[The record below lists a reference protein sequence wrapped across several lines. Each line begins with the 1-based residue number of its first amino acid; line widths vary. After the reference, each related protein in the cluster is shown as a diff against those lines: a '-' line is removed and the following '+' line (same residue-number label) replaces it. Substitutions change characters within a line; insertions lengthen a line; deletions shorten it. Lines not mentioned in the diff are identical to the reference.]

1 MSQKETPQRRA
12 LPLPS
17 ATPAARRR
25 TSKSRPAAKG
35 ANYEMDLNLTSEEIA
50 FRDEFRAWLEPNVPK
65 DWSEWREKP
74 LEESFPYLRA
84 WQRKLQEG
92 RWAAVS
98 WPTGYGGRGAT
109 LMQQAI
115 FWEEM
120 ARVEAP
126 PMANA
131 LGLGLIGPT
140 IISHGTDAQKKRFIP
155 KILSAEEIWCQG
167 FSEPNAGSDL
177 ASLQTEARLVDGH
190 YIVNGQKVWTSYG
203 SFGDWCELVV
213 RSDPA
218 APKHKG
224 LTVLLVDMK
233 SPGVEVRP
241 LRQMTG
247 EREFS
252 EIFFRDVR
260 VPAENVLGA
269 VNDGWNV
276 AISTLMHERGA
287 YGARL
292 ILTFKRNINR
302 LIELSRSIQ
311 RNGRP
316 AAQDLVLRQKI
327 AQCFA
332 EVEIMRLNQLRA
344 FSRTTA
350 AGAPG
355 PEGSIQKLF
364 WSELN
369 QRIQQLAQELT
380 GPYGQLL
387 AGDKHAVDNG
397 IWSYGYL
404 RSRGNTIEAGTSEVQ
419 RNIIGHF
426 VLGLPRSY

>member
-1 MSQKETPQRRA
+1 
-12 LPLPS
+12 
-17 ATPAARRR
+17 
-25 TSKSRPAAKG
+25 
-35 ANYEMDLNLTSEEIA
+35 MDLKLNAEERQ
-50 FRDEFRAWLEPNVPK
+50 FRDELRAWLEANVPK
-65 DWSEWREKP
+65 DWPEWREKP
-74 LEESFPYLRA
+74 LEESFSYSRA
-84 WQRKLQEG
+84 WQRKLHEG

-98 WPTGYGGRGAT
+98 WPKEYGGRSAT

-120 ARVEAP
+120 ARVQAP
-126 PMANA
+126 SMANA

-140 IISHGTDAQKKRFIP
+140 IIAYGTEAQKKRFIP

-177 ASLQTEARLVDGH
+177 ASLQTAARLEDGH

-203 SFGDWCELVV
+203 WAGDWCELVV
-213 RSDPA
+213 RTDA
-218 APKHKG
+218 NVPKHKG

-247 EREFS
+247 ESEFN
-252 EIFFRDVR
+252 ELFFRDVH
-260 VPAENVLGA
+260 VPVENVLGK

-276 AISTLMHERGA
+276 AVSTLMYERGS

-292 ILTFKRNINR
+292 HLMFKRSIDR
-302 LIELSRSIQ
+302 LIELSRTVQ
-311 RNGRP
+311 RNGKP
-316 AAQDLVLRQKI
+316 ASADPLIRQKL
-327 AQCFA
+327 AQCYG
-332 EVEIMRLNQLRA
+332 EIEIMRLNQLRA
-344 FSRTTA
+344 FSRITA
-350 AGAPG
+350 TGVPG
-355 PEGSIQKLF
+355 PEGSIQKIF

-369 QRIQQLAQELT
+369 QRLQQIAQEML
-380 GPYGQLL
+380 GPYGQLV
-387 AGDKHAVDNG
+387 GGEKRAVDNG
-397 IWSYGYL
+397 VWSYSYL
-404 RSRGNTIEAGTSEVQ
+404 RTRGNTIEAGTSEVQ

>member
-1 MSQKETPQRRA
+1 
-12 LPLPS
+12 
-17 ATPAARRR
+17 
-25 TSKSRPAAKG
+25 
-35 ANYEMDLNLTSEEIA
+35 MDLNLTREEVA
-50 FRDEFRAWLEPNVPK
+50 FRDEFRSWLASNVPN
-65 DWSEWREKP
+65 DWSRWREKP
-74 LEESFPYLRA
+74 LEESFSYLRA
-84 WQRKLQEG
+84 WQRRLHEG
-92 RWAAVS
+92 GWAAVS
-98 WPTGYGGRGAT
+98 WPKEYGGRGAT

-140 IISHGTDAQKKRFIP
+140 IIAYGTDAQKKRFIP

-177 ASLQTEARLVDGH
+177 AALQTEARLDDGA
-190 YIVNGQKVWTSYG
+190 YVVNGQKVWTSYG
-203 SFGDWCELVV
+203 WVGDWCELVV
-213 RSDPA
+213 RTDPA

-233 SPGVEVRP
+233 SRGVEVRP

-247 EREFS
+247 ESEFN
-252 EIFFRDVR
+252 ELFFRDVR
-260 VPAENVLGA
+260 VPIENVLGK

-276 AISTLMHERGA
+276 AVSTLMYERGS

-292 ILTFKRNINR
+292 HLLFKRNISR
-302 LIELSRSIQ
+302 LIELARSVP
-311 RNGRP
+311 RNGRSAGEDP
-316 AAQDLVLRQKI
+316 LIRQKL

-332 EVEIMRLNQLRA
+332 EIEIMRLNQLRA

-350 AGAPG
+350 TGVPG
-355 PEGSIQKLF
+355 PEGSIQKIF

-369 QRIQQLAQELT
+369 QRVQQLAQEIL
-380 GPYGQLL
+380 GPYGHLL
-387 AGDKHAVDNG
+387 AADSHAIDKG
-397 IWSYGYL
+397 LWSYGYL
-404 RSRGNTIEAGTSEVQ
+404 RTRGNTIEAGTSEVQ

>member
-1 MSQKETPQRRA
+1 
-12 LPLPS
+12 
-17 ATPAARRR
+17 
-25 TSKSRPAAKG
+25 
-35 ANYEMDLNLTSEEIA
+35 MDLSLSPEEVR
-50 FRDEFRAWLEPNVPK
+50 FRDELRAWLQANVPQ

-74 LEESFPYLRA
+74 IEESFPYLRA
-84 WQRKLQEG
+84 WQRKLNEG

-98 WPTGYGGRGAT
+98 WPKEYGGRGAT
-109 LMQQAI
+109 LAQQAI

-126 PMANA
+126 PMANS

-140 IISHGTDAQKKRFIP
+140 IIAHGTEAQKKRFIP
-155 KILSAEEIWCQG
+155 RILSAEEIWCQG

-177 ASLQTEARLVDGH
+177 ASLQTEARLDGDH
-190 YIVNGQKVWTSYG
+190 YVVNGQKVWTSYG
-203 SFGDWCELVV
+203 WVGNWCELVV
-213 RSDPA
+213 RTDPN

-224 LTVLLVDMK
+224 LSVLLIDMS

-247 EREFS
+247 ESEFN
-252 EIFFRDVR
+252 EMFFRDVR
-260 VPAENVLGA
+260 VPVENLLGQ

-276 AISTLMHERGA
+276 AVSTLMYERGS

-292 ILTFKRNINR
+292 HPLFRRNITR
-302 LIELSRSIQ
+302 LIELSRTFQ
-311 RNGRP
+311 KNGR
-316 AAQDLVLRQKI
+316 AACQDPLTRQKL
-327 AQCFA
+327 AQCYA

-344 FSRTTA
+344 FSRITA
-350 AGAPG
+350 TGAPG
-355 PEGSIQKLF
+355 PEGSIQKIF

-369 QRIQQLAQELT
+369 QRLQQVAQEIF

-387 AGDKHAVDNG
+387 AEDRHSVDKG

-404 RSRGNTIEAGTSEVQ
+404 RTRGNTIEAGTSEVQ
-419 RNIIGHF
+419 RSIIGHF
-426 VLGLPRSY
+426 VLGLPKSY